1 MLYAVFRGHI
11 FLSISER
18 SESIVN
24 LVNVYQNLSMATC
37 NALVLVGARSPTTTT
52 TVVVQQ
58 SANAVETFLFLRFPP
73 GGTSASQNWAYDTST
88 VTGMINLYTIEEF
101 YITSHARTQ
110 IWYMSCTTPGIY
122 DCRLTYDTKD
132 SFCSS
137 ESVCYVLCTSSSCKN
152 TIAQT
157 FRSKLDL
164 NLAGYIR
171 VLLTE
176 GFPSWGTTSTR
187 SALECDTTTL
197 VPGTS

>member
-18 SESIVN
+18 RESIVN

-88 VTGMINLYTIEEF
+88 VTGMNNLYTIKEF
-101 YITSHARTQ
+101 YITSHAHTQ

-132 SFCSS
+132 SFLFERIC
-137 ESVCYVLCTSSSCKN
+137 VLCSLYWFVVQEYDSPNVSLKVGFEPSGLHTS
-152 TIAQT
+152 IADGG
-157 FRSKLDL
+157 L
-164 NLAGYIR
+164 
-171 VLLTE
+171 
-176 GFPSWGTTSTR
+176 PSLR
-187 SALECDTTTL
+187 DYEY
-197 VPGTS
+197 P